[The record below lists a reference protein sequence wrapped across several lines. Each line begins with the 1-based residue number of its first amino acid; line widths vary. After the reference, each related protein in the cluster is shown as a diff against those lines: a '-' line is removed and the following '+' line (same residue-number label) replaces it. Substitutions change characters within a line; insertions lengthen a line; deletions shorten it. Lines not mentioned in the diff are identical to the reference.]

1 MQRSKD
7 SLSTNGA
14 GTTGH
19 PYAKKKKNL
28 DKDITPFPEI
38 NSE

>member
-19 PYAKKKKNL
+19 PYAKKKKIETKILHPPRN
-28 DKDITPFPEI
+28 
-38 NSE
+38 

>member
-19 PYAKKKKNL
+19 PYAKKKESRQRYYTL
-28 DKDITPFPEI
+28 PEI